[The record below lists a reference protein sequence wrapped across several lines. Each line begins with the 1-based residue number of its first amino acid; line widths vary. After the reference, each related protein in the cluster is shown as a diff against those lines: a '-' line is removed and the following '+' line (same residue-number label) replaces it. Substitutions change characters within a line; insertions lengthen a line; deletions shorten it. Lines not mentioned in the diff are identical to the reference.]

1 MYHTIKTLL
10 TQGRSVR
17 WISRELGVHRKTV
30 KRLSEQINAAEGVGS
45 YARPSRLS
53 DYEGQIRGYLDQGLS
68 YVLIHQRLL
77 EDQGLSVSYSAVRRY
92 AGSLSGPGESF
103 VPMQSEAGEEAQ
115 VDFGYLGLYT
125 REDGRKVKVWGFSL
139 VLSHSRYAYHE
150 AVLDQRV
157 DTFLRCHRH
166 AFEFFGGVPQ
176 RVKLDNLK
184 SGVITPDF
192 YEPLLQE
199 QYAEMLAHYGAAG
212 VACRVRKPQHKGKV
226 ESGVKYVKG
235 NFVRGLRPEDR
246 RWPQLQADLR
256 HWTEGV
262 CNARRHGTTHRI
274 PAEVFEQVERP
285 ALLPLPAKRYEVF
298 RWEERKVSRFG
309 HIHFDC
315 NYYSVPCER
324 LGQTLRVKSNESL
337 VWVYADQ
344 QEVALH
350 PRAKAKGVYVTRQ
363 EHLPAHKQEQSL
375 EGLQQSMLGISPDA
389 LAFLEA
395 CREHDPHHWKDKVRG
410 VLSLRKSFDPGQIA
424 AACEQALQH
433 RLYSYRAVREILRRQ
448 ADTPARPPETPVH
461 ELLISEQGYHHD
473 LAAYDQL

>member
-10 TQGRSVR
+10 NQGRSER
-17 WISRELGVHRKTV
+17 WISRELGIHRKTV
-30 KRLSEQINAAEGVGS
+30 KRLSKEVKADELPKS
-45 YARPSRLS
+45 YARASPLS
-53 DYEGQIRGYLDQGLS
+53 GYEQVIQGYLDQELS

-77 EDQGLSVSYSAVRRY
+77 SDHGLSVSYSSVRRY
-92 AGSLSGPGESF
+92 ASALSGPGESF

-125 REDGRKVKVWGFSL
+125 GEDGRKVKVWGFSL

-212 VACRVRKPQHKGKV
+212 VACRVRTPQHKGKV

-246 RWPQLQADLR
+246 RWPQLQVNLR
-256 HWTEGV
+256 HWTETV

-285 ALLPLPAKRYEVF
+285 ALLPLPAQRYELF
-298 RWEERKVSRFG
+298 RWEERKVGRFG

-315 NYYSVPCER
+315 NYYSVPNQW

-337 VWVYADQ
+337 VWIYAGQ

-350 PRAKAKGVYVTRQ
+350 PRAKDKGVYITRQ
-363 EHLPAHKQEQSL
+363 EHLPPHKQEQSL
-375 EGLQQSMLGISPDA
+375 ESLQQSMLGISPDA

-410 VLSLRKSFDPGQIA
+410 VLSLRKSFASEQIG
-424 AACEQALQH
+424 AACQQALEA
-433 RLYSYRAVREILRRQ
+433 RSYSYRTVGEIVRRL
-448 ADTPARPPETPVH
+448 ADAPAQPPPHAH
-461 ELLISEQGYHHD
+461 ELLISDQGYHHD